1 MVQRG
6 LAFANF
12 WLNRC
17 LKYHA
22 CAGPRPFSDTMW
34 PVLPK
39 RVVDVSRVH
48 KGHINLA
55 SGDSRRSP
63 YCALSYRWMEKDA
76 LGVKQAVVTTT
87 ESLEAFGVEIP
98 LDGLQ
103 YQLRDAFLIAN
114 GLGIS
119 YVWVDALVGHITD
132 PESVCIVVNHE
143 S

>member
-1 MVQRG
+1 
-6 LAFANF
+6 
-12 WLNRC
+12 
-17 LKYHA
+17 
-22 CAGPRPFSDTMW
+22 
-34 PVLPK
+34 
-39 RVVDVSRVH
+39 
-48 KGHINLA
+48 
-55 SGDSRRSP
+55 
-63 YCALSYRWMEKDA
+63 MEKDA
-76 LGVKQAVVTTT
+76 LGVKLAVVTTT

-132 PESVCIVVNHE
+132 PESVCIIVNHE